1 MLPRIPQ
8 RLANAPGAG
17 PAPSPTPPPPPGPP
31 PAVQQHHFVP
41 PPPPFQPWQVGAYH
55 PVPRDNG
62 QYHGIG
68 GLNVNA
74 PPVYAQPY
82 GVQPYGMQPYGVQ
95 PYGMQPYG
103 VQPYEL
109 FGVSLN
115 SSEQLRTPTAVTDAP
130 PHFATY
136 PGVGNAPL
144 QPWGYGHYGPFG
156 QLPNPVPRPV
166 AAEPEE
172 RGRAQDRAA
181 VAPGVGAA
189 RRDPRTV
196 TVQQKKTY
204 PNEEVSKGVW
214 QFRVEVDRGQIKQTF
229 AAQTDLTWP
238 EFEAKALEQFNGHED
253 VRLGYQVSGGNR
265 TWVSLTC
272 PSDWR
277 VAVANVQEKA
287 LVARTRAVAMEI
299 KDMNTLNRPKA
310 RAGRGKGKEKRC
322 REDDIPP
329 EATPEAQRQ
338 DEHLL
343 RLQRHLLCNEC
354 TQSSGLRTYCWIEPA
369 REGVK
374 GGHVEI
380 EHREMTH
387 WAKLIEIKKAVVH
400 LRPNIKPY
408 DRPPAKKPKGAHAA
422 PEVHIALN
430 ITPTSGV
437 GASQSSYVVSG
448 AQVSQQGSGS
458 GPMHAIRVSDVAV
471 CTEAPASAPTE
482 ERSAYTSLDLLAD
495 CVVQGRVPLVYEIL
509 SLMDIEEPVP
519 NLTYL
524 DSHTDLDNFGYND
537 AIQLFG
543 LDECLLSGFG
553 LGTENTRRVHQF
565 IQDRFL
571 EPLGLMVTGA
581 CEPPSTA
588 EVAAPTAPTVQDP
601 VQRDNGV
608 SSA

>member
-1 MLPRIPQ
+1 M
-8 RLANAPGAG
+8 
-17 PAPSPTPPPPPGPP
+17 PPPPPGPP

-68 GLNVNA
+68 GLNANA
-74 PPVYAQPY
+74 PPVYTQPY

-95 PYGMQPYG
+95 PYGMQPYVQQLFLGCDAVRMAVLLAG
-103 VQPYEL
+103 VLQ
-109 FGVSLN
+109 G
-115 SSEQLRTPTAVTDAP
+115 LRRNTLGYPPP

-172 RGRAQDRAA
+172 RARAQDCAA

-204 PNEEVSKGVW
+204 LNKEVSKGVW

-238 EFEAKALEQFNGHED
+238 EFKAKALEQFNGHKD
-253 VRLGYQVSGGNR
+253 VRLGYRVSGGNW

-287 LVARTRAVAMEI
+287 LVAQTHAVAMEI
-299 KDMNTLNRPKA
+299 KDM
-310 RAGRGKGKEKRC
+310 
-322 REDDIPP
+322 
-329 EATPEAQRQ
+329 
-338 DEHLL
+338 
-343 RLQRHLLCNEC
+343 RHLLCNEC

-387 WAKLIEIKKAVVH
+387 WAKLIEIKKVVVH

-408 DRPPAKKPKGAHAA
+408 DCPPAKKPKGAHAA

-430 ITPTSGV
+430 ITPTLGV
-437 GASQSSYVVSG
+437 GASQSSYVVLG

-471 CTEAPASAPTE
+471 CTKAPASTPME

-495 CVVQGRVPLVYEIL
+495 CVVQGQVPLVYEIL

-524 DSHTDLDNFGYND
+524 NSHTDLDNFGYNN

-543 LDECLLSGFG
+543 LDESLLSGFG
-553 LGTENTRRVHQF
+553 LGTENARRVHQF

-581 CEPPSTA
+581 REPQS
-588 EVAAPTAPTVQDP
+588 EVHIFK
-601 VQRDNGV
+601 
-608 SSA
+608 